1 MESIKS
7 LFTYKN
13 MFILLSLIA
22 FMCFVNAGWCGTTS
36 GGDMPW
42 ESGLEKLKKS
52 ITGPVA
58 TGIALA
64 GIVGCGCGL
73 AFGGEMNQVMKT
85 MIVLVIVV
93 CVIILANKLLSAF
106 TDSGAVLPPDSVN
119 STLSVEKNTSVL
131 DVLHSGD
138 HFDKFSQCTLGSNH
152 SYCY

>member
-13 MFILLSLIA
+13 LFILLSLIA

-93 CVIILANKLLSAF
+93 CVIILANKLLAAF
-106 TDSGAVLPPDSVN
+106 TDSGAVLPADSVN
-119 STLSVEKNTSVL
+119 SALSVEKNASVL

-138 HFDKFSQCTLGSNH
+138 HLTSSV
-152 SYCY
+152 SVI

>member
-13 MFILLSLIA
+13 LFILLSLIA
-22 FMCFVNAGWCGTTS
+22 FMCLVNAGWCGTTS

-93 CVIILANKLLSAF
+93 CVIILANKLLAAF
-106 TDSGAVLPPDSVN
+106 TDSGAVLPADSVN
-119 STLSVEKNTSVL
+119 SALNIEKNASVL

-138 HFDKFSQCTLGSNH
+138 HLTSSV
-152 SYCY
+152 SVI

>member
-13 MFILLSLIA
+13 LFILLSLIA

-93 CVIILANKLLSAF
+93 CVIILANKLLAAF
-106 TDSGAVLPPDSVN
+106 TDSGAVLPADSVN
-119 STLSVEKNTSVL
+119 SALNVEKNASVL

-138 HFDKFSQCTLGSNH
+138 HLTSSVCEI
-152 SYCY
+152 

>member
-13 MFILLSLIA
+13 LFILLSLIA
-22 FMCFVNAGWCGTTS
+22 FMCFINAGWCGTTS

-93 CVIILANKLLSAF
+93 CVIILANKLLAAF
-106 TDSGAVLPPDSVN
+106 TDSGAVLPADSVN
-119 STLSVEKNTSVL
+119 SALNVEKNASVL

-138 HFDKFSQCTLGSNH
+138 HLTSSV
-152 SYCY
+152 SVI

>member
-13 MFILLSLIA
+13 LFILLSLIA
-22 FMCFVNAGWCGTTS
+22 FMCFLNAGWCGTTS

-93 CVIILANKLLSAF
+93 CVIILANKLLAAF
-106 TDSGAVLPPDSVN
+106 TDSGAVLPADSVN
-119 STLSVEKNTSVL
+119 SALNVEKNASVL

-138 HFDKFSQCTLGSNH
+138 HLTSSV
-152 SYCY
+152 SVI

>member
-93 CVIILANKLLSAF
+93 CVIILANKLLAAF
-106 TDSGAVLPPDSVN
+106 TDSGAVLPADSVN
-119 STLSVEKNTSVL
+119 SALNVEKNASVL

-138 HFDKFSQCTLGSNH
+138 HLTSSV
-152 SYCY
+152 SVI

>member
-13 MFILLSLIA
+13 LFILLSLIA

-93 CVIILANKLLSAF
+93 CVIILANKLLAAF
-106 TDSGAVLPPDSVN
+106 TDSGAVLPADSVN
-119 STLSVEKNTSVL
+119 SALNVEKNASVL

-138 HFDKFSQCTLGSNH
+138 HLTSSV
-152 SYCY
+152 SVI

>member
-13 MFILLSLIA
+13 LFILLSLIA

-93 CVIILANKLLSAF
+93 CVIILANKLLAAF
-106 TDSGAVLPPDSVN
+106 TDSGAVLPADSVN
-119 STLSVEKNTSVL
+119 SALNIEKNASVL

-138 HFDKFSQCTLGSNH
+138 HLTSSV
-152 SYCY
+152 SVI

>member
-106 TDSGAVLPPDSVN
+106 TDSGAVLPADSVN
-119 STLSVEKNTSVL
+119 STLSVEKKY
-131 DVLHSGD
+131 
-138 HFDKFSQCTLGSNH
+138 FCA
-152 SYCY
+152 

>member
-13 MFILLSLIA
+13 LFILLSLIA
-22 FMCFVNAGWCGTTS
+22 FMCLVNAGWCGTTS

-106 TDSGAVLPPDSVN
+106 TDSGAVLPADSVN
-119 STLSVEKNTSVL
+119 SALNVEKNASVL

-138 HFDKFSQCTLGSNH
+138 HLTSSV
-152 SYCY
+152 SVI

>member
-13 MFILLSLIA
+13 LFILLSLIA
-22 FMCFVNAGWCGTTS
+22 FMCFVNAGWCGTTT

-93 CVIILANKLLSAF
+93 CVIILANKLLAAF
-106 TDSGAVLPPDSVN
+106 TDSGAVLPADSVN
-119 STLSVEKNTSVL
+119 SALNVEKNASVL

-138 HFDKFSQCTLGSNH
+138 HLTSSV
-152 SYCY
+152 SVI

>member
-1 MESIKS
+1 MSIMESIKS

-13 MFILLSLIA
+13 LFILLSLIA

-93 CVIILANKLLSAF
+93 CVIILANKLLAAF
-106 TDSGAVLPPDSVN
+106 TDSGAVLPADSVN
-119 STLSVEKNTSVL
+119 SALSVEKNASVL

-138 HFDKFSQCTLGSNH
+138 HLTSSV
-152 SYCY
+152 SVI

>member
-1 MESIKS
+1 M
-7 LFTYKN
+7 
-13 MFILLSLIA
+13 
-22 FMCFVNAGWCGTTS
+22 
-36 GGDMPW
+36 
-42 ESGLEKLKKS
+42 
-52 ITGPVA
+52 A

-106 TDSGAVLPPDSVN
+106 TDSGAVLPADSVN

>member
-93 CVIILANKLLSAF
+93 CVIILANKLLSAYWQ
-106 TDSGAVLPPDSVN
+106 
-119 STLSVEKNTSVL
+119 E
-131 DVLHSGD
+131 
-138 HFDKFSQCTLGSNH
+138 
-152 SYCY
+152 

>member
-13 MFILLSLIA
+13 LFILLSLIA
-22 FMCFVNAGWCGTTS
+22 FMCFVNAGWCGTTG

-93 CVIILANKLLSAF
+93 CVIILANKLLAAF
-106 TDSGAVLPPDSVN
+106 TDSGAVLPADSVN
-119 STLSVEKNTSVL
+119 SALNVEKNASVL

-138 HFDKFSQCTLGSNH
+138 HLTSSV
-152 SYCY
+152 SVI

>member
-13 MFILLSLIA
+13 LFILLSLIA

-58 TGIALA
+58 TGIALC

-106 TDSGAVLPPDSVN
+106 TDSGAVLPADSVN
-119 STLSVEKNTSVL
+119 SALSVEKNASVL

-138 HFDKFSQCTLGSNH
+138 HLTSSV
-152 SYCY
+152 SVI